1 MPALNPQQIEA
12 VRHTDSPLLVL
23 AGAGSGKTRVITE
36 KIAWL
41 IDRLGLPA
49 ASICAV
55 TFTNKAAREMR
66 ERVRRRL
73 KADAI
78 KGLRV
83 STFHTLGLHILQHEH
98 QRLGYRRR
106 FSIVDSQDGL
116 ELLQRLR
123 HEAGELTGEAESAHW
138 AISRWKNDLVDAE
151 QALAEAEDAKTLAE
165 ARLYLAYERQLRACN
180 AMDFDDLI
188 ALPVRLF
195 REHRDVLA
203 AWRERIRYLL
213 VDEYQ
218 DTNACQ
224 YELIRLLVG
233 PRAGLTVVGDDDQS
247 IYAWRGARP
256 ENLARLGADFP
267 GLRVIKL
274 EQNYRSTGRILRSAN
289 HLIANNPHLFDKR
302 LWSELGPGDRL
313 RVLRCEDG
321 EEEGRRVAA
330 EILQH
335 QFRSGSR
342 FGDYAI
348 LYRGNHQSRPFEKAL
363 REHGI
368 AYRVSGGQSFFER
381 SEIKDMMAYLRLLA
395 NLDDD
400 AAFLRVVN
408 TPRREIGAATL
419 ERLGQY
425 ARERNVA
432 LITASFEAGLGAQLS
447 PRQLASLERFV
458 RLMVD
463 LSDRAERG
471 DPLAAVQDLV
481 AAIGYEHWLLEIST
495 DPKTAQRRMD
505 NVKELLDWLR
515 AMAEKAGPSAD
526 IAQLVGQMSLMG
538 MLDRDD
544 EQPNRDMVQLMTL
557 HAAKG
562 LEFPHVYIVAMEE
575 DSLPH
580 RTSIE
585 QDNIEEERR
594 LAYVGITRARQSLTL
609 TYASQRLRYGER
621 LACERSRFLAEL
633 PVEDVED
640 EGAAAAADPEARRE
654 RGRESLAALK
664 GMLSNG

>member
-1 MPALNPQQIEA
+1 MPALNPQQVDA

-49 ASICAV
+49 GSICAV

-73 KADAI
+73 KADATN
-78 KGLRV
+78 GLRV
-83 STFHTLGLHILQHEH
+83 STFHTLGLQILQQEH
-98 QRLGYRRR
+98 QRAGYRRR
-106 FSIVDSQDGL
+106 FSIVDAQDGL
-116 ELLQRLR
+116 ELVQRLR
-123 HEAGELTGEAESAHW
+123 HEAGELCGEAETARW
-138 AISRWKNDLVDAE
+138 AISRWKNDLVDPE
-151 QALAEAEDAKTLAE
+151 QALVQAADAQTLAQ

-180 AMDFDDLI
+180 AVDFDDLI

-195 REHRDVLA
+195 REHRDTLA
-203 AWRERIRYLL
+203 AWRERIRHLL

-233 PRAGLTVVGDDDQS
+233 PRPGLTVVGDDDQS

-256 ENLARLGADFP
+256 ENLARLSEDFP
-267 GLRVIKL
+267 SLRVIKL

-313 RVLRCEDG
+313 RILCCEDG
-321 EEEGRRVAA
+321 EDEGRRVTT

-363 REHGI
+363 REHGVP
-368 AYRVSGGQSFFER
+368 YRISGGQSFFER
-381 SEIKDMMAYLRLLA
+381 SEIKDMMAYLRLLS

-400 AAFLRVVN
+400 VAFLRIAN

-425 ARERNVA
+425 ARERNVG
-432 LITASFEAGLGAQLS
+432 LVTASFEAGLATRLG

-458 RLMVD
+458 RLLVD

-471 DPLAAVQDLV
+471 DPLAAVQDLIGV
-481 AAIGYEHWLLEIST
+481 IGYEAWLLEISR
-495 DPKTAQRRMD
+495 DPKTAQRRME
-505 NVKELLDWLR
+505 NVKELLSWMQ
-515 AMAEKAGPSAD
+515 AIAEKAGPSAD
-526 IAQLVGQMSLMG
+526 FAQLVGQMSLMG

-544 EQPNRDMVQLMTL
+544 EQPARDMVQLMTL

-562 LEFPHVYIVAMEE
+562 LEFPHVYMVAMEE

-594 LAYVGITRARQSLTL
+594 LAYVGVTRARQSLTL
-609 TYASQRLRYGER
+609 SYASQRLRYGEH
-621 LACERSRFLAEL
+621 LACERSRFLGEL

-640 EGAAAAADPEARRE
+640 EGHGTAVDPETRRE
-654 RGRESLAALK
+654 RGRDSLAALK
-664 GMLSNG
+664 GMLSSG